1 LGSEHDPT
9 IGAQEGTF
17 DFTLPK
23 RPIRKK
29 MKRPIRKKIK
39 DLPAFTPITGGAYFF
54 LPSVKAL
61 AYLAALAGESVL
73 LSRASC

>member
-1 LGSEHDPT
+1 M
-9 IGAQEGTF
+9 IGAQEGAF

-29 MKRPIRKKIK
+29 MKRPICKTMLARLHPIK
-39 DLPAFTPITGGAYFF
+39 GGGYVF

-61 AYLAALAGESVL
+61 AYLAVLAG
-73 LSRASC
+73 